1 MKPSELRSVKISE
14 GIFEGQELEL
24 FSTEK
29 EKSSVIFARNGQGKS
44 TIARSL
50 NIPQINTIFYDKD
63 HNESQEGIE
72 NSYVFNEDFIREN
85 IYLKSEGIKSLLIM
99 GDDIEVE
106 KKIEESESKKKNL
119 EKLLQITVNEKDKNS
134 KEIENL
140 NSSIKKIL
148 KTGWPIWGKEIKREG
163 RKLSVS
169 EKNIKMIENL
179 PLELSFEKIKIKY
192 DEKFKKYS
200 NNLYLDKKM
209 EFIYLN
215 FTEQELINKISI
227 AVDKQKNI
235 KYDERL
241 KQSNSL
247 KSLQKLFSSNIEF
260 CPTCLQKIDDEYKNK
275 MLEVVNEKLKDDL
288 LKQIKIDLK
297 EYDNKL
303 DLLVKHLKN
312 VLDLSQ
318 EYNFLTKSKNVASKA
333 NDILTYSKKI
343 IDLIN
348 EKIENPYKAIC
359 YTSFNLEDNIE
370 LLNDYIQ
377 EFRDE
382 QQEYNKKLISK
393 EEIINLNNKLARAEI
408 ENELNIRKDKTKKKR
423 EIENKLIELNEDLKK
438 LDDKLL
444 ELRAKKAHK
453 EKGIREINEDLS
465 YIFYSNNRL
474 KVSLENEEYVIS
486 SRGKNVTPK
495 DISIGERNIIA
506 LVYFFNSLKNN
517 KNIKNYSSN
526 EFLLVLDD
534 PISSFDIGNRVGIL
548 SYIKLKLKEISKG
561 NEKSRFVILTHDMDV
576 ARDACTILQNIGNVD
591 FQKLEN
597 KELRKLNPRRID
609 NRYKQHLTDVYNF
622 AFEDGNQNL
631 EDSIGNIMRKVLE
644 AFCTF
649 SYNMGIDSILEN
661 ENIMGRFNPKEK
673 RYFEGSIFR
682 LINNYESHEENLIKN
697 EKMTLPD
704 IYSYEEKKKLARD
717 LLALIYGLNS
727 SHLESYLKNDSNK
740 IQNIKNYKE
749 NNVGY

>member
-1 MKPSELRSVKISE
+1 
-14 GIFEGQELEL
+14 
-24 FSTEK
+24 
-29 EKSSVIFARNGQGKS
+29 
-44 TIARSL
+44 
-50 NIPQINTIFYDKD
+50 
-63 HNESQEGIE
+63 
-72 NSYVFNEDFIREN
+72 
-85 IYLKSEGIKSLLIM
+85 
-99 GDDIEVE
+99 
-106 KKIEESESKKKNL
+106 
-119 EKLLQITVNEKDKNS
+119 
-134 KEIENL
+134 
-140 NSSIKKIL
+140 
-148 KTGWPIWGKEIKREG
+148 
-163 RKLSVS
+163 
-169 EKNIKMIENL
+169 MIENL

-247 KSLQKLFSSNIEF
+247 KSLQMLFSSNIEF